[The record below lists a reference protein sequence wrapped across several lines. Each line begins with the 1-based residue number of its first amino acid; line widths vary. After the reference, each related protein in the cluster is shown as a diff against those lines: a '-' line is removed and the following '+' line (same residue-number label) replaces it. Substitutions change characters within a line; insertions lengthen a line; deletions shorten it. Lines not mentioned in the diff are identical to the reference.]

1 MQLPAVPPQKLSQVV
16 GLVVLA
22 NDGRPGNSRTRT
34 DCILPSHL
42 VRGVL
47 AVPPAG
53 PYGGP
58 GRLRTLAGN
67 GREDIVRMLLDREDV
82 SPSTADEGG
91 RTPLLWAAGNG
102 HEDVVK
108 MLLELEDVTPNAA
121 DKNGRTPLFKM

>member
-1 MQLPAVPPQKLSQVV
+1 
-16 GLVVLA
+16 
-22 NDGRPGNSRTRT
+22 
-34 DCILPSHL
+34 
-42 VRGVL
+42 
-47 AVPPAG
+47 
-53 PYGGP
+53 
-58 GRLRTLAGN
+58 
-67 GREDIVRMLLDREDV
+67 MLLDREDV